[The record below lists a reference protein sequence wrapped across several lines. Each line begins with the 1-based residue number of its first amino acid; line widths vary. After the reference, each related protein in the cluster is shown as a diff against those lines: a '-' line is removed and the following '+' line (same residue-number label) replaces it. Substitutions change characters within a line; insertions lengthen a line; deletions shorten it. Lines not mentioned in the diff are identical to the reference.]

1 MPGSYKREKFMENKS
16 KTGEKLRILSGLFM
30 VIAGEISMDMV
41 KEEGHLEAGVLV
53 FYSKGPAV

>member
-1 MPGSYKREKFMENKS
+1 MENKA